1 RRARAEAIAAVV
13 VGGVDRFLRG
23 VPWHSRWGEVH
34 SPPGIRRRVCL
45 GEVVVRER
53 MEAHARIEE
62 VARAG
67 AVGAAERP
75 GATGGAGRV
84 ALLARIDGP
93 VATEHRQRRAG
104 AGRGGRR
111 VTARV
116 RATGARPHVDA
127 ATLSTGA
134 RGLHGAPLALPR
146 GKTTLGAGRVARGT
160 AAPAGQH
167 ERPHGAERYAVRPD
181 NVCH

>member
-1 RRARAEAIAAVV
+1 MFFFFFFFNDTATTEIYTLSLHDALPISRARPVRDRHRPGDAEIDPRHPEHDRRARAEAVAAVV
-13 VGGVDRFLRG
+13 VGGIDRFLRG

-93 VATEHRQRRAG
+93 VAAERRQRRARR
-104 AGRGGRR
+104 GRGGGTR
-111 VTARV
+111 
-116 RATGARPHVDA
+116 
-127 ATLSTGA
+127 A
-134 RGLHGAPLALPR
+134 RGR
-146 GKTTLGAGRVARGT
+146 G
-160 AAPAGQH
+160 
-167 ERPHGAERYAVRPD
+167 
-181 NVCH
+181 